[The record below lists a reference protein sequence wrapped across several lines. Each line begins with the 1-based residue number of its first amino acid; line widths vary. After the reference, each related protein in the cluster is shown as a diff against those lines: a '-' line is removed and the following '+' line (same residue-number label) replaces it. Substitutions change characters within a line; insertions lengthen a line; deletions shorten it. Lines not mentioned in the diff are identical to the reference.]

1 MQIFSV
7 CFPVQNDCLQHALS
21 LSRILRLPFLGHSIV
36 FEHGGFGT
44 LVGSWDEYA
53 ARGFSARLFLWNG
66 KFSLEKAHTTVLL
79 M

>member
-1 MQIFSV
+1 MF
-7 CFPVQNDCLQHALS
+7 
-21 LSRILRLPFLGHSIV
+21 

-44 LVGSWDEYA
+44 LVDSQDEYA

-66 KFSLEKAHTTVLL
+66 KFSLEKAYILELL

>member
-1 MQIFSV
+1 MF
-7 CFPVQNDCLQHALS
+7 
-21 LSRILRLPFLGHSIV
+21 

-53 ARGFSARLFLWNG
+53 ARDFSARLFLWNG

-79 M
+79 VNFTVIKLTKLLK